1 METIILVSVLS
12 TIGVVAVLLS
22 VAVAFIRLKSKVDVN
37 DMEKQINSIYLY
49 MDELRRE
56 NKKHIDAVHH
66 KQEFDNNN
74 LHSIIETSRD
84 NLYRFIDSRCDKLES
99 KIKLLNLTE
108 EVK

>member
-1 METIILVSVLS
+1 METVILVSVLS

-22 VAVAFIRLKSKVDVN
+22 VAVSFIKLKSKVDVN
-37 DMEKQINSIYLY
+37 EMEKKINNIYLYIEELKRENEKQIESIY
-49 MDELRRE
+49 
-56 NKKHIDAVHH
+56 H

-74 LHSIIETSRD
+74 THSIIETTRD

-99 KIKLLNLTE
+99 KIKSLNLTE